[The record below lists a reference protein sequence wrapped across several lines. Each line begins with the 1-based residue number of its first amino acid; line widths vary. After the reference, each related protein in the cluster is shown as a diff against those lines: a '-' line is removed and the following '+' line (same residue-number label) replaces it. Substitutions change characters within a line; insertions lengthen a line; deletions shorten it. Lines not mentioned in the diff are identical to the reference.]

1 MHVIR
6 VAALAVLGLC
16 LASGPAVA
24 AGHKAGV
31 NQRQD
36 RQQDRIYHGIRDGQL
51 TPNEAARLES
61 QEARIAAAEARD
73 RRSGDG
79 LSPRERVQLE
89 RMLNRENR
97 QIYRQ
102 THDEQ
107 HRGK

>member
-6 VAALAVLGLC
+6 VAALAALGLC
-16 LASGPAVA
+16 LAAVPALA
-24 AGHKAGV
+24 AGKGNINH
-31 NQRQD
+31 RQD

-51 TPNEAARLES
+51 TPHEAARLES
-61 QEARIAAAEARD
+61 QEGRIAAAEARD

-79 LSPRERVQLE
+79 LSARERVQLE
-89 RMLNRENR
+89 RMLDRENR

-102 THDEQ
+102 THDDQ